1 MAKKDKLISEALSK
15 IDMAQAMADKVL
27 IILDLIQSNKSYPLD
42 LNAMS
47 FLMNILKSLG
57 VSFDVIEEWLT
68 NFLVYVIPTL
78 ELSTKAYLLSN
89 LKNMVGC
96 STDPRIPEKYRK
108 KHKSQ
113 DDTESSQE
121 RGIDIDIESI
131 DYLDKLSIS
140 PLSDNGKGL
149 YFGLDG
155 INDSYKFARADD
167 FDAFLWFVIHKGKFP
182 NSSIVKLDDNNNL
195 ILGNHKT
202 TKNYKG
208 SLLSSLEVTYNEDDP
223 STILLGNTFQ
233 YESGRTISMC
243 IDIKYNDKGK
253 ILNNTI
259 VPISDDWS
267 SVNWYTRRANYFT
280 KNIIGDKASKISAKR
295 DYSKEIPICN
305 IQYIDQGSTDSPV
318 IGTVNNKL
326 RFTILPKPLV
336 YINPKELT
344 IKKIL
349 FNENGDFDKNGKY
362 TLSDTKFDEIFKKE
376 KSKDFEFNEGKS
388 KADVIRSMYEC
399 YKGLTIYEFNYDL
412 IMGMKLFDARSIVSA
427 LFDTLQNASLG
438 LSVGLEERHQESTD
452 TIKEIIKNIINTD
465 DSTVNDCYHTFSNER
480 YNMLL
485 SNTANKRLNRTDK
498 FYDAKQILY
507 ASLSGDTVNEEEV
520 LHRAITQAKVTV
532 TEGSDGSDEYGIAN
546 NFIFSLLNNL
556 ITAIVQ
562 SLLSPKLL
570 MVIVVNQS
578 MMGGGKWEKFN
589 FSNLFKALQDIIVG
603 IVKEVKDLI
612 IDKLWKLVATRLDP
626 LITIT
631 SDEIVKEQLD
641 SYADVLREIM
651 KYAPYIFH
659 FIGGQRQD
667 TKIDDVDYAD
677 IDIPSENNQDTPNT
691 NNC

>member
-47 FLMNILKSLG
+47 FLMDILKSLG

-68 NFLVYVIPTL
+68 NFLVCVIPTL

-182 NSSIVKLDDNNNL
+182 NSSIVKLDKNNNL

-280 KNIIGDKASKISAKR
+280 KNIIGDKESKISAKR

-376 KSKDFEFNEGKS
+376 KSKDFEFNKGKS

-498 FYDAKQILY
+498 FYDAKQILS

-556 ITAIVQ
+556 IIAIVQ

>member
-47 FLMNILKSLG
+47 FLMDILKSLG

-182 NSSIVKLDDNNNL
+182 NSSIVKLDENNNL
-195 ILGNHKT
+195 ILGSHKT

-208 SLLSSLEVTYNEDDP
+208 SLLSSLEVTYSDDDP

-336 YINPKELT
+336 YINPKKLT

-362 TLSDTKFDEIFKKE
+362 TLSDTKFNEIFKKE

-438 LSVGLEERHQESTD
+438 LNVGLEERHQESTD

-498 FYDAKQILY
+498 FYDAKQILS

-651 KYAPYIFH
+651 KYAPYVFH

>member
-42 LNAMS
+42 QNAMS

-208 SLLSSLEVTYNEDDP
+208 SLLSSLEVTYNENDP

-280 KNIIGDKASKISAKR
+280 KNIIGDKESKISAKR

-376 KSKDFEFNEGKS
+376 KSKDFEFNKGKS

-498 FYDAKQILY
+498 FYDAKQILS

-612 IDKLWKLVATRLDP
+612 IDKIWKLVATRLDP

-651 KYAPYIFH
+651 KYAPYVFH

>member
-253 ILNNTI
+253 IVNNTI

-280 KNIIGDKASKISAKR
+280 KNIIGDKASKMSAKR

-362 TLSDTKFDEIFKKE
+362 TLSDTKFNEIFKKE

-465 DSTVNDCYHTFSNER
+465 DSTINDCYHTFSNER

-498 FYDAKQILY
+498 FYDAKQILS

>member
-47 FLMNILKSLG
+47 FLMDILKSLG

-182 NSSIVKLDDNNNL
+182 NSSIVKLDENNNL
-195 ILGNHKT
+195 ILGSHKT

-208 SLLSSLEVTYNEDDP
+208 SLLSSLEVTYNENDP

-280 KNIIGDKASKISAKR
+280 KNIIGDKASKIGAKR

-376 KSKDFEFNEGKS
+376 KSKDFEFNEGKG

-465 DSTVNDCYHTFSNER
+465 DSTVNDCYHTFSNDR

-498 FYDAKQILY
+498 FYDAKQILS

>member
-47 FLMNILKSLG
+47 FLMDILKSLG

-68 NFLVYVIPTL
+68 NFLVYVITTL

-140 PLSDNGKGL
+140 PLSDDGKGL

-182 NSSIVKLDDNNNL
+182 NSSIVKLDENNNL
-195 ILGNHKT
+195 ILGSHKT

-208 SLLSSLEVTYNEDDP
+208 SLLSSLEVTYSEDDP

-362 TLSDTKFDEIFKKE
+362 TLSDTKFDEIFKKA

-465 DSTVNDCYHTFSNER
+465 DSTVNDCYHTFSNDR

-498 FYDAKQILY
+498 FYDAKQILS

-631 SDEIVKEQLD
+631 SDEILKEQLD

>member
-47 FLMNILKSLG
+47 FLMDILKSLG

-68 NFLVYVIPTL
+68 NFLVYVIPVL

-253 ILNNTI
+253 ILKNTI

-336 YINPKELT
+336 YINPKKLT

-498 FYDAKQILY
+498 FYDAKQILS

>member
-47 FLMNILKSLG
+47 FLMDILKSLG

-182 NSSIVKLDDNNNL
+182 NSSIVKLDENNNL
-195 ILGNHKT
+195 ILGSHKT

-208 SLLSSLEVTYNEDDP
+208 SLLSSLEVTYNENDP

-336 YINPKELT
+336 YINPKKLT

-465 DSTVNDCYHTFSNER
+465 DSTVNDCYHTFSNDR

-498 FYDAKQILY
+498 FYDAKQILS

>member
-47 FLMNILKSLG
+47 FLMDILKSLG

-68 NFLVYVIPTL
+68 NFLVYVIPVL
-78 ELSTKAYLLSN
+78 ELSTKAYILSN

-182 NSSIVKLDDNNNL
+182 NSSIVKLDENNKL
-195 ILGNHKT
+195 ILGGHNT

-376 KSKDFEFNEGKS
+376 KSKDFEFKEGKS

-465 DSTVNDCYHTFSNER
+465 DSTVNDCYHTFSNDR

-498 FYDAKQILY
+498 FYDAKQILS

>member
-47 FLMNILKSLG
+47 FLMDILKSLG

-182 NSSIVKLDDNNNL
+182 NSSIVKLDENNNL

-465 DSTVNDCYHTFSNER
+465 DSTVNDCYHTFSNDR

-485 SNTANKRLNRTDK
+485 SNTANKRLNRTDR
-498 FYDAKQILY
+498 FYDAKQILS

-612 IDKLWKLVATRLDP
+612 IDKLWKLVAIRLDP

-651 KYAPYIFH
+651 KYAPYVFH

>member
-47 FLMNILKSLG
+47 FLMDILKSLG
-57 VSFDVIEEWLT
+57 VSFYVIEEWLT

-140 PLSDNGKGL
+140 PLSDDGKGL

-182 NSSIVKLDDNNNL
+182 NSSIVKLDENNNL
-195 ILGNHKT
+195 ILGSHKT

-208 SLLSSLEVTYNEDDP
+208 SLLSSLEVTYSEDDP

-362 TLSDTKFDEIFKKE
+362 TLSDTKFDEIFKKA

-465 DSTVNDCYHTFSNER
+465 DSTVNDCYHTFSNDR

-498 FYDAKQILY
+498 FYDAKQILS

>member
-47 FLMNILKSLG
+47 FLMDILKSLG

-68 NFLVYVIPTL
+68 NFLVYVIPVL
-78 ELSTKAYLLSN
+78 ELSTKSYLLSN

-498 FYDAKQILY
+498 FYDAKQILS

-520 LHRAITQAKVTV
+520 IHRAITQAKVTV

>member
-47 FLMNILKSLG
+47 FLMDILKSLG

-182 NSSIVKLDDNNNL
+182 NSSIVKLDKNNNL

-465 DSTVNDCYHTFSNER
+465 DSTINDCYHTFSNDR

-498 FYDAKQILY
+498 FYDAKQILS

>member
-208 SLLSSLEVTYNEDDP
+208 SLLSSLEVTYNENDP
-223 STILLGNTFQ
+223 STILLGNTFK

-498 FYDAKQILY
+498 FYDAKQILS

-612 IDKLWKLVATRLDP
+612 IDKLWKLVAIRLDP

-651 KYAPYIFH
+651 KYAPYVFH

>member
-47 FLMNILKSLG
+47 FLMDILKSLG

-182 NSSIVKLDDNNNL
+182 NSSIVKLDKNNNL

-498 FYDAKQILY
+498 FYDAKQILS

-651 KYAPYIFH
+651 KYAPYVFH

>member
-47 FLMNILKSLG
+47 FLMDILKSLG

-498 FYDAKQILY
+498 FYDAKQILS

-546 NFIFSLLNNL
+546 NFMFSLLNNL

>member
-47 FLMNILKSLG
+47 FLMDILKSLG

-140 PLSDNGKGL
+140 PLSDNGKCL

-182 NSSIVKLDDNNNL
+182 NSSIVKLDKNNNL
-195 ILGNHKT
+195 ILGNHRT

-208 SLLSSLEVTYNEDDP
+208 SILSSLEVTYNENDP

-465 DSTVNDCYHTFSNER
+465 DSTVNDCYHTFSNDR

-498 FYDAKQILY
+498 FYDAKQILS

-612 IDKLWKLVATRLDP
+612 IDKLWKLVAIRLDP

-651 KYAPYIFH
+651 KYAPYVFH

>member
-47 FLMNILKSLG
+47 FLMDILKSLG

-182 NSSIVKLDDNNNL
+182 NSSIVKLDENNNL
-195 ILGNHKT
+195 ILGSHKT

-208 SLLSSLEVTYNEDDP
+208 SLLSSLEVTYSDDDP

-336 YINPKELT
+336 YINPKKLT

-362 TLSDTKFDEIFKKE
+362 TLSDTKFDEIFKKGQ
-376 KSKDFEFNEGKS
+376 SKDFEFNEGKS

-465 DSTVNDCYHTFSNER
+465 DSTVNDCYHTFSNDR

-498 FYDAKQILY
+498 FYDAKQILS

>member
-182 NSSIVKLDDNNNL
+182 NSSIVKLDKNNNL
-195 ILGNHKT
+195 ILGNHRT

-498 FYDAKQILY
+498 FYDAKQILS

-520 LHRAITQAKVTV
+520 IHRAITQAKVTV

>member
-47 FLMNILKSLG
+47 FLMDILKSLG

-182 NSSIVKLDDNNNL
+182 NSSIVKLDENNNL
-195 ILGNHKT
+195 ILGSHKT

-208 SLLSSLEVTYNEDDP
+208 SLLSSLEVTYNENDP

-498 FYDAKQILY
+498 FYDAKQILS
-507 ASLSGDTVNEEEV
+507 APLSGDTVNEEEV

-651 KYAPYIFH
+651 KYAPYVFH

>member
-42 LNAMS
+42 QNAMS
-47 FLMNILKSLG
+47 FLMKILKSLG

-182 NSSIVKLDDNNNL
+182 NSSIVKLDENNNL

-208 SLLSSLEVTYNEDDP
+208 SILSSLEVTYNENDP

-336 YINPKELT
+336 YINPKKLT

-376 KSKDFEFNEGKS
+376 KSKDFEFNKGKS

-498 FYDAKQILY
+498 FYDAKQILS

-612 IDKLWKLVATRLDP
+612 IDKLWKLVAIRLDP

-651 KYAPYIFH
+651 KYAPYVFH

>member
-47 FLMNILKSLG
+47 FLMDILKSLG

-182 NSSIVKLDDNNNL
+182 NSSIVKLDENNNL
-195 ILGNHKT
+195 ILGSHKK

-208 SLLSSLEVTYNEDDP
+208 SLLSSLEVTYNENDP

-280 KNIIGDKASKISAKR
+280 KNIIGDKASKIGAKR

-336 YINPKELT
+336 YINPKKLT

-465 DSTVNDCYHTFSNER
+465 DSTVNDCYHTFSNDR

-498 FYDAKQILY
+498 FYDAKQILS

>member
-47 FLMNILKSLG
+47 FLMDILKSLG

-68 NFLVYVIPTL
+68 NFLVCVIPHL

-182 NSSIVKLDDNNNL
+182 NSSIVKLDENNKL
-195 ILGNHKT
+195 ILGSHNT

-208 SLLSSLEVTYNEDDP
+208 SLLSSLEVTYSDDDP

-280 KNIIGDKASKISAKR
+280 KNIIGDNESEISAKR

-376 KSKDFEFNEGKS
+376 KSKDFEFNKGKS

-465 DSTVNDCYHTFSNER
+465 DSTINDCYHTFSNDR

-546 NFIFSLLNNL
+546 NFMFSLLNNL

-651 KYAPYIFH
+651 KYAPYVFH

>member
-27 IILDLIQSNKSYPLD
+27 IILDLIKSNKSYPLD

-47 FLMNILKSLG
+47 FLMDILKSLG

-498 FYDAKQILY
+498 FYDAKQILS

>member
-47 FLMNILKSLG
+47 FLMDILKSLG

-195 ILGNHKT
+195 ILGNHNT

-376 KSKDFEFNEGKS
+376 KSKDFEFNKGKS

-498 FYDAKQILY
+498 FYDAKQILS

>member
-47 FLMNILKSLG
+47 FLMKILKSLG

-182 NSSIVKLDDNNNL
+182 NSSIVKLGENNNL
-195 ILGNHKT
+195 ILGSHKT

-336 YINPKELT
+336 YINPKKLT

-362 TLSDTKFDEIFKKE
+362 TLSDTKFDEIFKKGQ
-376 KSKDFEFNEGKS
+376 SKDFEFNEGKS

-438 LSVGLEERHQESTD
+438 LNVGLEERHQESTD

-465 DSTVNDCYHTFSNER
+465 DSTVNDCYHTFSNDR

-498 FYDAKQILY
+498 FYDAKQILS

-651 KYAPYIFH
+651 KYAPYVFH

>member
-195 ILGNHKT
+195 ILGSHKT

-208 SLLSSLEVTYNEDDP
+208 SLLSSLEVTYNENDP
-223 STILLGNTFQ
+223 STILLGNTFK

-362 TLSDTKFDEIFKKE
+362 TLSDTKFNEIFKKE

-498 FYDAKQILY
+498 FYDAKQILS

-677 IDIPSENNQDTPNT
+677 IDIPSENNKDTPNT

>member
-498 FYDAKQILY
+498 FYDAKQILS

-612 IDKLWKLVATRLDP
+612 IDKLWKLVATRLDS

-641 SYADVLREIM
+641 SYADVLRERM
-651 KYAPYIFH
+651 KYGP
-659 FIGGQRQD
+659 
-667 TKIDDVDYAD
+667 
-677 IDIPSENNQDTPNT
+677 
-691 NNC
+691 

>member
-47 FLMNILKSLG
+47 FLMDILKSLG

-182 NSSIVKLDDNNNL
+182 NSSIVKLDENNNL
-195 ILGNHKT
+195 ILGSHKT

-208 SLLSSLEVTYNEDDP
+208 SLLSSLEVTYSDDDP

-336 YINPKELT
+336 YINPKKLT

-362 TLSDTKFDEIFKKE
+362 TLSDTKFNEIFKKE

-438 LSVGLEERHQESTD
+438 LNVGLEERHQESTD

-498 FYDAKQILY
+498 FYDAKQILS

-612 IDKLWKLVATRLDP
+612 IDKLWKLVAIRLDP

-651 KYAPYIFH
+651 KYAPYVFH

>member
-47 FLMNILKSLG
+47 FLMDILKSLG

-498 FYDAKQILY
+498 FYDAKQILS

-520 LHRAITQAKVTV
+520 IHRAITQAKVTV

>member
-47 FLMNILKSLG
+47 FLMDILKSLG

-68 NFLVYVIPTL
+68 NFLVYVIPVL
-78 ELSTKAYLLSN
+78 ELSTKAYILSN

-182 NSSIVKLDDNNNL
+182 NSSIVKLDENNKL
-195 ILGNHKT
+195 ILGGHNT

-376 KSKDFEFNEGKS
+376 KSKDFEFKEGKS

-465 DSTVNDCYHTFSNER
+465 DSTVNDCYHTFSNDR

-498 FYDAKQILY
+498 FYDAKQILS

-612 IDKLWKLVATRLDP
+612 IDKLWKLVATKLDP

>member
-47 FLMNILKSLG
+47 FLMDILKSLG

-182 NSSIVKLDDNNNL
+182 NSSIVKLDENNNL
-195 ILGNHKT
+195 ILGSHKT

-208 SLLSSLEVTYNEDDP
+208 SLLSSLEVTYSEDDP

-362 TLSDTKFDEIFKKE
+362 TLSDTKFNEIFKKE

-465 DSTVNDCYHTFSNER
+465 DSTVNDCYHTFSNDR

-498 FYDAKQILY
+498 FYDAKQILS

-612 IDKLWKLVATRLDP
+612 IDKLWKLVAIRLDP

>member
-47 FLMNILKSLG
+47 FLMDILKSLV

-68 NFLVYVIPTL
+68 NFLVYVIPVL
-78 ELSTKAYLLSN
+78 ELSTKAYILSN

-182 NSSIVKLDDNNNL
+182 NSSIVKLDENNKL
-195 ILGNHKT
+195 ILGSHNT

-376 KSKDFEFNEGKS
+376 KSKDFEFKEGKS

-427 LFDTLQNASLG
+427 LFDTLQNDSLG
-438 LSVGLEERHQESTD
+438 LSVGLEERHQEATD
-452 TIKEIIKNIINTD
+452 TIKEIVKNIINTD
-465 DSTVNDCYHTFSNER
+465 DSTVNDCYHTFSNDR

-498 FYDAKQILY
+498 FYDAKQILS

-677 IDIPSENNQDTPNT
+677 IDIPSEINQDTPNT

>member
-47 FLMNILKSLG
+47 FLMDILKSLG

-182 NSSIVKLDDNNNL
+182 NSSIVKLDENNNL
-195 ILGNHKT
+195 ILGSHKT

-208 SLLSSLEVTYNEDDP
+208 SLLSSLEVTYSDDDP

-253 ILNNTI
+253 ILKNTI

-465 DSTVNDCYHTFSNER
+465 DSTVNDCYHTFSNDR

-498 FYDAKQILY
+498 FYDAKQILS

>member
-47 FLMNILKSLG
+47 FLMDILKSLG

-253 ILNNTI
+253 ILKNTI

-336 YINPKELT
+336 YINPKKLT

-498 FYDAKQILY
+498 FYDAKQILS

>member
-42 LNAMS
+42 RNAMS
-47 FLMNILKSLG
+47 FLMNILKRLG

-68 NFLVYVIPTL
+68 NFLVYVIPVL

-182 NSSIVKLDDNNNL
+182 NSSIVKLDNNNNL

-498 FYDAKQILY
+498 FYDAKQILS

>member
-47 FLMNILKSLG
+47 FLMDILKSLG

-68 NFLVYVIPTL
+68 YFLVCVIPVL

-498 FYDAKQILY
+498 FYDAKQILS

>member
-47 FLMNILKSLG
+47 FLMDILKSLG

-182 NSSIVKLDDNNNL
+182 NSSIVKLDENNNL
-195 ILGNHKT
+195 ILGSHKT

-208 SLLSSLEVTYNEDDP
+208 SLLSSLEVTYNENDP

-280 KNIIGDKASKISAKR
+280 KNIIGDKASKIGAKR

-336 YINPKELT
+336 YINPKKLT

-362 TLSDTKFDEIFKKE
+362 TLSDTKFDEIFKKGQ
-376 KSKDFEFNEGKS
+376 SKDFEFNEGKS

-465 DSTVNDCYHTFSNER
+465 DSTVNDCYHTFSNDR

-498 FYDAKQILY
+498 FYDAKQILS

-570 MVIVVNQS
+570 MIIVVNQS

>member
-47 FLMNILKSLG
+47 FLMDILKSLG

-182 NSSIVKLDDNNNL
+182 NSSIVKLDKNNNL
-195 ILGNHKT
+195 ILGNHRT

-208 SLLSSLEVTYNEDDP
+208 SLLSSLEVTYNENDP

-362 TLSDTKFDEIFKKE
+362 TLSDTKFNEIFKKE

-465 DSTVNDCYHTFSNER
+465 DSTVNDCYHTFSNDR

-498 FYDAKQILY
+498 FYDAKQILS

-520 LHRAITQAKVTV
+520 LHRAITQAKVIV

-612 IDKLWKLVATRLDP
+612 IDKLWKLVAIRLDP

-651 KYAPYIFH
+651 KYAPYVFH